1 MLSYPFH
8 DERRTFIPKVELP
21 VLDRRGQKVGCA
33 STAKAARGL
42 LNATASMVK
51 VNGAVV
57 FAETGC
63 SATANWSR

>member
-8 DERRTFIPKVELP
+8 DERRTFVPIFEMP
-21 VLDRRGQKVGCA
+21 VLNRRGQKVGCA
-33 STAKAARGL
+33 SSAKAACSL

-51 VNGAVV
+51 INGAVV

-63 SATANWSR
+63 STTANWSR